1 MTNVIQLDSV
11 SKRYRKGM
19 FGPTFNAIEDVSFAV
34 KPGEVIG
41 FIGHNGAGKSTTIRI
56 LMGLQTAT
64 SGAVHL
70 QGLDPRQPD
79 SRKGVAYVPESP
91 LLYDHLTPNELLRF
105 SATCHGLKRNEIDA
119 ATAVWL
125 DKLGLGAVANKRI
138 REFSKGMVQ
147 RTALAMALVVKPKV
161 LILDEPLSGL
171 DPSGRREIVEI
182 LSEYRAQ
189 GGGMLFSSHV
199 LTDVE
204 VLADFFL
211 FIHKGRIRVSGA
223 PGSLLSSNTES
234 FEIIIEAESVPDQRY
249 AFLYGRQ
256 YKCEVD
262 GNELELRLRELK
274 QLTNARL
281 ITVRSRNT
289 LESAYFRFMAEAER
303 NT

>member
-1 MTNVIQLDSV
+1 VC
-11 SKRYRKGM
+11 KRYRKGI
-19 FGPTFNAIEDVSFAV
+19 FGPAFNAIEDVSFAV
-34 KPGEVIG
+34 KAGEAVG

-64 SGAVHL
+64 SGTVQL
-70 QGLDPRQPD
+70 QSMDPRDPD
-79 SRKGVAYVPESP
+79 SRKGIAYVPESP

-105 SATCHGLKRNEIDA
+105 SATCHGLKPSEIEI
-119 ATAVWL
+119 ATAIWL
-125 DKLGLGAVANKRI
+125 EKLGLGAVANKRI

-147 RTALAMALVVKPKV
+147 RTALAMALVVKPHL

-182 LSEYRAQ
+182 LSEYRSQ

-223 PGSLLSSNTES
+223 PGALMSGNAES
-234 FEIIIEAESVPDQRY
+234 FEIIIEAESAPDQRY

-262 GNELELRLRELK
+262 GSELELRLRELR
-274 QLTNARL
+274 LLSNVRL

-303 NT
+303 TA